1 MALASCFSPPFRPRL
16 CAGGRSLS
24 PVACAC
30 AQTAATSPAAPSLP
44 KALPAILDS
53 RLIAYQSNG
62 YTAMEAACAAL
73 SGGISVLE
81 IVMSTPG
88 VLEVIRGLL
97 KDYPS
102 SLIGVGTVL
111 NAEDARK
118 AVKAGAQF
126 LMSPGTVMEIL
137 LDLQNTDVLYIP
149 GAMTPTEVLFA
160 YNAGARIIKIYPV
173 SVLGGCDYIKALK
186 KPFPH
191 IPMLASQGIT
201 TDSIGNYIE
210 GGASAVVLSDA
221 IFEKE
226 AMRQRNFDEIHRLAH
241 LATLQCW
248 SQKLVSGSMRWFG
261 SPFYIYAQLNRS
273 QNSKQS
279 INLGLNV
286 PLVHVL
292 YHPFC

>member
-1 MALASCFSPPFRPRL
+1 MALASCFSPPFRPPL

-30 AQTAATSPAAPSLP
+30 AQTVTTAPAAPSLP

-53 RLIAYQSNG
+53 RLIACLRARDGN
-62 YTAMEAACAAL
+62 TAMEAACAAL

-102 SLIGVGTVL
+102 SVIGVGTVL

-149 GAMTPTEVLFA
+149 GAMTPTE
-160 YNAGARIIKIYPV
+160 IYPV

-191 IPMLASQGIT
+191 IPMVASQGTT
-201 TDSIGNYIE
+201 TDSIRKYIE
-210 GGASAVVLSDA
+210 CGASAVVLSDA

-226 AMRQRNFDEIHRLAH
+226 AMRHRNFDEIHRLAH
-241 LATLQCW
+241 LATLQVGQAGKC
-248 SQKLVSGSMRWFG
+248 
-261 SPFYIYAQLNRS
+261 
-273 QNSKQS
+273 
-279 INLGLNV
+279 
-286 PLVHVL
+286 
-292 YHPFC
+292 

>member
-1 MALASCFSPPFRPRL
+1 MALASCFSPPFRPPL

-24 PVACAC
+24 PVACAY
-30 AQTAATSPAAPSLP
+30 AQTAATAPAAPSLP

-53 RLIAYQSNG
+53 RLIACLRARDGN
-62 YTAMEAACAAL
+62 TAMEAACAAL

-88 VLEVIRGLL
+88 VLEVVIRGLL

-102 SLIGVGTVL
+102 SVIGVGTVL

-149 GAMTPTEVLFA
+149 GAMTPTEVLSA

-191 IPMLASQGIT
+191 IPMVASQGTT
-201 TDSIGNYIE
+201 TDSIRKYIE
-210 GGASAVVLSDA
+210 CGASAVVLSDA

-226 AMRQRNFDEIHRLAH
+226 AMRHRNFDEIHRLAH
-241 LATLQCW
+241 LATLQVGQAGKC
-248 SQKLVSGSMRWFG
+248 
-261 SPFYIYAQLNRS
+261 
-273 QNSKQS
+273 
-279 INLGLNV
+279 
-286 PLVHVL
+286 
-292 YHPFC
+292 

>member
-1 MALASCFSPPFRPRL
+1 MALASCFSPPFRPPL

-30 AQTAATSPAAPSLP
+30 AQTVATAPAAPSLP

-53 RLIAYQSNG
+53 RLIACLRARDGN
-62 YTAMEAACAAL
+62 TAMEAASAAL

-88 VLEVIRGLL
+88 VLEVIRALL

-102 SLIGVGTVL
+102 SVIGVGTVL

-149 GAMTPTEVLFA
+149 GAMTPTE
-160 YNAGARIIKIYPV
+160 IYPV

-191 IPMLASQGIT
+191 IPMVASQGT
-201 TDSIGNYIE
+201 TT
-210 GGASAVVLSDA
+210 AVVLSDA

-241 LATLQCW
+241 LATLQVGQAGKC
-248 SQKLVSGSMRWFG
+248 
-261 SPFYIYAQLNRS
+261 
-273 QNSKQS
+273 
-279 INLGLNV
+279 
-286 PLVHVL
+286 
-292 YHPFC
+292 

>member
-1 MALASCFSPPFRPRL
+1 MALASCFSPPFRPPL

-24 PVACAC
+24 PVACAY
-30 AQTAATSPAAPSLP
+30 AQTAATAPAAPSLP

-53 RLIAYQSNG
+53 RLIACLRARDGN
-62 YTAMEAACAAL
+62 TAMEAACAAL

-102 SLIGVGTVL
+102 SVIGVGTVL

-149 GAMTPTEVLFA
+149 GAMTPTE
-160 YNAGARIIKIYPV
+160 IYPV

-191 IPMLASQGIT
+191 IPMVASQGTT
-201 TDSIGNYIE
+201 TDSIRKYIE
-210 GGASAVVLSDA
+210 CGASAVVLSDA

-226 AMRQRNFDEIHRLAH
+226 AMRHRNFDEIHRLAH
-241 LATLQCW
+241 LATLQVGQAGKC
-248 SQKLVSGSMRWFG
+248 
-261 SPFYIYAQLNRS
+261 
-273 QNSKQS
+273 
-279 INLGLNV
+279 
-286 PLVHVL
+286 
-292 YHPFC
+292 

>member
-1 MALASCFSPPFRPRL
+1 MKLKRVGCHSRISQLIDVAALSHTSQRRSLGNPSAGTSRARSPLRRLSVGKDAMALASCFSPPFRPPL

-30 AQTAATSPAAPSLP
+30 AQTAATAPAAPSLP

-53 RLIAYQSNG
+53 RLIACVRAQDGN
-62 YTAMEAACAAL
+62 TAMEAACAAL
-73 SGGISVLE
+73 SGGISV
-81 IVMSTPG
+81 
-88 VLEVIRGLL
+88 VIRGLL

-102 SLIGVGTVL
+102 SVIGVGTVL

-126 LMSPGTVMEIL
+126 LMSPGTVM
-137 LDLQNTDVLYIP
+137 
-149 GAMTPTEVLFA
+149 VLFA

-191 IPMLASQGIT
+191 IPVVASQGIT

-210 GGASAVVLSDA
+210 CGASAVVLSDA

-226 AMRQRNFDEIHRLAH
+226 AMRQRNFDVIHRLAH
-241 LATLQCW
+241 LATRQVGQAGKC
-248 SQKLVSGSMRWFG
+248 
-261 SPFYIYAQLNRS
+261 
-273 QNSKQS
+273 
-279 INLGLNV
+279 
-286 PLVHVL
+286 
-292 YHPFC
+292 

>member
-1 MALASCFSPPFRPRL
+1 MALASCFSPPFRPPL

-30 AQTAATSPAAPSLP
+30 AQTVTTAPAAPSLP

-53 RLIAYQSNG
+53 RLIACLRARDGN
-62 YTAMEAACAAL
+62 TAMEAACAAL

-88 VLEVIRGLL
+88 VLEVVIRGLL

-102 SLIGVGTVL
+102 SVIGVGTVL

-149 GAMTPTEVLFA
+149 GAMTPTEVLSA

-191 IPMLASQGIT
+191 IPMVASQGTT
-201 TDSIGNYIE
+201 TDSIRKYIE
-210 GGASAVVLSDA
+210 CGASAVVLSDA

-226 AMRQRNFDEIHRLAH
+226 AMRHRNFDEIHRLAH
-241 LATLQCW
+241 LATLQVGQAGKC
-248 SQKLVSGSMRWFG
+248 
-261 SPFYIYAQLNRS
+261 
-273 QNSKQS
+273 
-279 INLGLNV
+279 
-286 PLVHVL
+286 
-292 YHPFC
+292 

>member
-1 MALASCFSPPFRPRL
+1 MKLKRVGCHSRISQLIDVAALSHTSQRRSLGNPSAGTSRARSPLRRLSVGKDAMALASCFSPPFRPPL

-30 AQTAATSPAAPSLP
+30 AQTAATAPAAPSLP

-53 RLIAYQSNG
+53 RLIACVRAQDGN
-62 YTAMEAACAAL
+62 TAMEAACAAL
-73 SGGISVLE
+73 SGGISV
-81 IVMSTPG
+81 
-88 VLEVIRGLL
+88 
-97 KDYPS
+97 
-102 SLIGVGTVL
+102 VGTVL

-126 LMSPGTVMEIL
+126 LMSPGTVM
-137 LDLQNTDVLYIP
+137 
-149 GAMTPTEVLFA
+149 VLFA

-191 IPMLASQGIT
+191 IPVVASQGIT

-210 GGASAVVLSDA
+210 CGASAVVLSDA

-226 AMRQRNFDEIHRLAH
+226 AMRQRNFDVIHRLAH
-241 LATLQCW
+241 LATRQVGQAGKC
-248 SQKLVSGSMRWFG
+248 
-261 SPFYIYAQLNRS
+261 
-273 QNSKQS
+273 
-279 INLGLNV
+279 
-286 PLVHVL
+286 
-292 YHPFC
+292 